1 MEHVPVLLAEVLE
14 YLAPR
19 PGAKVIDATLGR
31 AGYARAILERAPQGH
46 LVGLDRD
53 GTAIAESRERLRR
66 FEDQV
71 SLAQVSYSEIA
82 TAAHKCVPAD
92 GIVADLGVSRPQ
104 FDDPQRGF
112 SFREDGPL
120 DMRMN
125 QNQELTAD
133 QIVNEWDEERL
144 ADTIYKFGEEPKSRR
159 IAKAICQSRPLRGT
173 KQLAEIVE
181 RAAPFF
187 RGKGKRIHPA
197 TRVFQA
203 IRIAVNDEIG
213 ELERFLDEA
222 PRLLAPGGRFVV
234 VSFHSLEDRP
244 VKWAFRRMAAQGYL
258 EILTKRPVT
267 PGEEEREANP
277 ASRSAKLRAAER
289 SEQPWQ

>member
-19 PGAKVIDATLGR
+19 PGAKIIDATLGR
-31 AGYARAILERAPQGH
+31 AGYAAAILERIPQGH

-53 GTAIAESRERLRR
+53 GTAIAESRERLEEFKER
-66 FEDQV
+66 V
-71 SLAQVSYSEIA
+71 TLHQVSYSEIA
-82 TAAHKCVPAD
+82 TAARQCVPAD

-104 FDDPQRGF
+104 FDDPARGF

-120 DMRMN
+120 DMRMD
-125 QNQELTAD
+125 QRQELTAG
-133 QIVNEWDEERL
+133 QIVNEWEESDL
-144 ADTIYKFGEEPKSRR
+144 ADVIYKFGEEPKSRR

-173 KQLAEIVE
+173 KQLAEVIE

-203 IRIAVNDEIG
+203 IRMAVNNETG
-213 ELERFLDEA
+213 ELEKFLDEA

-244 VKWAFRRMAAQGYL
+244 VKWALKRMAAQGFM

-267 PGEEEREANP
+267 PGEEEIEANP
-277 ASRSAKLRAAER
+277 ASRSAKLRAAVR
-289 SEQPWQ
+289 SEQSWQ